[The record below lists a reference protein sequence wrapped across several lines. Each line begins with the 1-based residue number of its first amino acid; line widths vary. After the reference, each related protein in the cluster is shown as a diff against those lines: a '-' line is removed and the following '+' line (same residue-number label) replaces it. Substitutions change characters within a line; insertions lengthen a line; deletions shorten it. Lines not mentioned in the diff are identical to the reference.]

1 MKTLQTK
8 YSIFSRT
15 SRAVFARYC
24 RRFER
29 KVGLPQEISPL
40 EAQITY
46 NLLMED
52 IFVPTLS
59 TNALGIKILSMY
71 KFYVIFE
78 LTNLNLYSI
87 HFHICIVIETL
98 QPSTA
103 IKTDDFVQS
112 RLHTS
117 L

>member
-15 SRAVFARYC
+15 GRAVFARDC

-40 EAQITY
+40 EAQNTY

-59 TNALGIKILSMY
+59 TNALGIIMLSMC

-78 LTNLNLYSI
+78 LTNPNLFNI
-87 HFHICIVIETL
+87 HFHIFIVIETL
-98 QPSTA
+98 QHSTA
-103 IKTDDFVQS
+103 IKTDDSVQS
-112 RLHTS
+112 NTS

>member
-15 SRAVFARYC
+15 GRAVFTRYC

-40 EAQITY
+40 EAKNTY

-59 TNALGIKILSMY
+59 TNALGIKILSMC
-71 KFYVIFE
+71 KFYVIVE

-87 HFHICIVIETL
+87 HFCIFIVIETL
-98 QPSTA
+98 QHSTA